1 MRYRLPKSGVRSPL
15 RLTRSPRSSLGEDGR
30 IPALSRLRRDRF
42 LPAGRAPRAQ
52 GADAF
57 CSTLLVLA
65 LAAAAE
71 GRATERVAD
80 PTKASV
86 FIRVIGKVEIE
97 VDSSF
102 AESAEERNVELGTG
116 SGFAFTPYGHVLT
129 NHHVVSGESSTHQL
143 GDREVR
149 TRLTVER
156 IEVLLPSPDPD
167 GAPLSLQASV
177 EVSDPAL
184 DLAVLSVAGASL
196 PYLALGDSDAAEP
209 GEDVRVYGYPFGRD
223 VEVAREASSDLVPAV
238 SVSRG
243 TVSAVRGDAAGN
255 AAFLQTSAT
264 VNPGNSGGP
273 MVDAEGFVLGVV
285 RLKLKEGDG
294 IGFAIPVNAVKDF
307 LEVNGYGGLVPVER
321 LRLGKEETLEGKG
334 LTLKLPDSME
344 DRSPS
349 RLRVATD
356 SSPSVAFASD
366 RVATTWD
373 LARLEQALLT
383 GEAFGSFLATGVR
396 RSQAFSGGRMVL
408 GSATGSEGEDGAE
421 AKIEYALF
429 ENGSEK
435 VILRY
440 VGPAEAIAFNR
451 SVLKE
456 SLSTAKVDPLLASP
470 VERPIVPDRIA
481 WEAIDLTTPAA
492 PSVTLPRGWDEEPA
506 APFPCRGQAGV
517 ESAIA
522 ASPPGDFRI
531 SLRAGFW
538 SEGGDPMSAARGCAE
553 RMGSFGASS
562 YAYGVEYLGMI
573 YAVSGTFIGVAGG
586 LLQLEVVSPAEVSA
600 LVSDLAR
607 SFVVRNR

>member
-1 MRYRLPKSGVRSPL
+1 MRYRVA
-15 RLTRSPRSSLGEDGR
+15 
-30 IPALSRLRRDRF
+30 I
-42 LPAGRAPRAQ
+42 
-52 GADAF
+52 
-57 CSTLLVLA
+57 LA

-71 GRATERVAD
+71 GRAAERVAD

-86 FIRVIGKVEIE
+86 FIRVLGKVEIE

-102 AESAEERNVELGTG
+102 GESAEERNVELGTG

-129 NHHVVSGESSTHQL
+129 NHHVVSGESSTQRH
-143 GDREVR
+143 GDREVK

-167 GAPLSLQASV
+167 GPPLSLPASV

-223 VEVAREASSDLVPAV
+223 VEVAREEQSDLVPAV

-243 TVSAVRGDAAGN
+243 TVSAVRGDDAGN

-307 LEVNGYGGLVPVER
+307 LEVRGYGGLVPVER
-321 LRLGKEETLEGKG
+321 LRLGREEALEGKG
-334 LTLKLPDSME
+334 LTLKLPDSLE

-356 SSPSVAFASD
+356 ASPSSVTFASD
-366 RVATTWD
+366 RVVTTWD
-373 LARLEQALLT
+373 LARLEQALLS
-383 GEAFGSFLATGVR
+383 GEAFGAFRATGAP
-396 RSQAFSGGRMVL
+396 RSQTFSGGRMVL
-408 GSATGSEGEDGAE
+408 GSATGREGEDGAE
-421 AKIEYALF
+421 GKIEYALF
-429 ENGSEK
+429 ENGPEK

-440 VGPAEAIAFNR
+440 VGSAEAIAFNR

-456 SLSTAKVDPLLASP
+456 SLSTAKIDTLLGSP
-470 VERPIVPDRIA
+470 VERPIVPDGIV
-481 WEAIDLTTPAA
+481 WEAIDLATPGA
-492 PSVTLPRGWDEEPA
+492 PSLVLPRGWDEEPS
-506 APFPCRGQAGV
+506 APFPCRGLSGL

-538 SEGGDPMSAARGCAE
+538 SDGGDPVTAARACAE
-553 RMGSFGASS
+553 RVGSLGASS
-562 YAYGVEYLGMI
+562 YAYGVEYLGAR
-573 YAVSGTFIGVAGG
+573 YAVSGTFTGVAGG
-586 LLQLEVVSPAEVSA
+586 LLQLEVVAPAESSA
-600 LVSDLAR
+600 LVSDLDRA
-607 SFVVRNR
+607 FVVRNLPPR